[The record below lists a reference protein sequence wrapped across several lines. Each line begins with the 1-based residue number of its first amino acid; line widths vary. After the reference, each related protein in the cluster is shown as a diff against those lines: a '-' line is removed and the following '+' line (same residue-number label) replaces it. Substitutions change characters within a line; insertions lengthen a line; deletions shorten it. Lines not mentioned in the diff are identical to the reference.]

1 MQLRTTAEEG
11 SRKGSERQAGERPV
25 VAVAW
30 LGQERDRTHALDFRK
45 SEAEGKAREDANR

>member
-1 MQLRTTAEEG
+1 VRLRTTAEEG

-25 VAVAW
+25 VAVVW
-30 LGQERDRTHALDFRK
+30 FGQERDRTHALDFRK